1 MVYFISLFLL
11 FLLYYY
17 ILVYVKIIDSKWVDI
32 GLVNSGLLWFLGMM
46 DYRKEYFFVVIFF
59 NMYKIFFIGE

>member
-17 ILVYVKIIDSKWVDI
+17 ILVYVKIIDSKWLDI

>member
-17 ILVYVKIIDSKWVDI
+17 ILVYVKIIDSKWLEI

>member
-17 ILVYVKIIDSKWVDI
+17 ILVYVKIIDSKWLDI

-59 NMYKIFFIGE
+59 NIYKIFFIGE